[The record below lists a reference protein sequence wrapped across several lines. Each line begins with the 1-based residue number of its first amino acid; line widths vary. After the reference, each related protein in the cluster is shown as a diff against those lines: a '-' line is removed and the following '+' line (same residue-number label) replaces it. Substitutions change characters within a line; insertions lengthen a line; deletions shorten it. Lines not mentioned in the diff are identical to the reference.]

1 MHDARRT
8 QSSLKPSTHA
18 RQGIRRGMTEA
29 LSAHPRRDGVG
40 VRQGG
45 EEHLYADEE
54 VLDARSDVLLV
65 VGGPAVAA
73 DDTLMYSCTGGCTL
87 WMGGAGRGQS
97 CRVGGALRAA

>member
-8 QSSLKPSTHA
+8 QSSLKPSTHV

-29 LSAHPRRDGVG
+29 LSAHPRREGVG
-40 VRQGG
+40 VRQGC

-73 DDTLMYSCTGGCTL
+73 DDTLMYSCTGGVHYGWGKQGEGNL
-87 WMGGAGRGQS
+87 VG
-97 CRVGGALRAA
+97 VGGALRAA